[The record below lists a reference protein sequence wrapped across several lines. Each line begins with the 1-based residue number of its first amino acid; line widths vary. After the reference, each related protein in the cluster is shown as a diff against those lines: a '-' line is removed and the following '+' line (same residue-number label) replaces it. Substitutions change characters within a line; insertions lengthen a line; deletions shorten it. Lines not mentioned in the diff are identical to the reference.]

1 MNYIAV
7 VGPTNN
13 VKVIDRRGKVK
24 KEIPINS
31 NKEIQSMEWDMDSD
45 TISIVIVV
53 WTLFRPILA
62 QSFSGQYSQ
71 SKTLLRSTWEMESRF
86 PFKNGLLL
94 TQFLLSVQRKEA

>member
-53 WTLFRPILA
+53 
-62 QSFSGQYSQ
+62 
-71 SKTLLRSTWEMESRF
+71 
-86 PFKNGLLL
+86 
-94 TQFLLSVQRKEA
+94 